1 MDFTNKSQTI
11 NSPRSIE
18 ACNLAGVEPSE
29 LFQLSLEEYKKK
41 FPEVIGLSEK
51 LLKYRYDAEE
61 KFRNET
67 VEQVKQ
73 MRKKIIEA
81 QEKKKEKEE
90 KTAKDNETIRTNNAG
105 IEDSEKKWE
114 KLIENE
120 KKTIEKIKK
129 KQRQDI
135 ETIIEEQINKE
146 LMMKVSEAKE
156 QIKKEKEEEAE
167 KRLKE
172 KRTLEERERREKE
185 KKKEDGLKK
194 QAELQEKKCP
204 QSKMMINYYQKWS
217 KH

>member
-81 QEKKKEKEE
+81 Q
-90 KTAKDNETIRTNNAG
+90 
-105 IEDSEKKWE
+105 
-114 KLIENE
+114 
-120 KKTIEKIKK
+120 
-129 KQRQDI
+129 
-135 ETIIEEQINKE
+135 
-146 LMMKVSEAKE
+146 
-156 QIKKEKEEEAE
+156 
-167 KRLKE
+167 
-172 KRTLEERERREKE
+172 
-185 KKKEDGLKK
+185 
-194 QAELQEKKCP
+194 
-204 QSKMMINYYQKWS
+204 
-217 KH
+217 